1 MEQLFH
7 DKKNDEWTSYMSL
20 KRQMIKKNNAAQK
33 RVVKLLKKNVV
44 KDDAQEDLS
53 LKTLKKD
60 QQE

>member
-1 MEQLFH
+1 
-7 DKKNDEWTSYMSL
+7 
-20 KRQMIKKNNAAQK
+20 MIKKNNAAQK

-60 QQE
+60 QQEQRLRN